1 MDIQQFSTTLR
12 DLLLVQDKVAV
23 PGLGLFSAGLEPAS
37 FSDRGYTVNP
47 PYRKLVFKPES
58 LVTEPLGN
66 AATLPVD
73 EQELKK
79 CVDALK
85 AALQSERCV
94 ELPLLGKFRLTTSG
108 ELFFVPDPELDI
120 YPDAFGLHPVS
131 MKNHDPQQEEQIPPL
146 DIDTPIIEPA
156 PAPVPAPA
164 PAPAPANE
172 TPMTQNTETAP
183 SPKRKV
189 LRILGIVLLVL
200 VLAMLVF
207 RLVAIVAPDF
217 IDSILYTE
225 EELRLLG
232 K

>member
-58 LVTEPLGN
+58 LVTESLVN

-79 CVDALK
+79 CVDDLK

-94 ELPLLGKFRLTTSG
+94 ELPLLGKFRFTTSG

-131 MKNHDPQQEEQIPPL
+131 MKNHDPQQEEQITPL

-156 PAPVPAPA
+156 PALV

-172 TPMTQNTETAP
+172 TPMTQNKETAP

-189 LRILGIVLLVL
+189 LRILGTVLLVL

>member
-131 MKNHDPQQEEQIPPL
+131 MKNHDPQQEEQITPL

-156 PAPVPAPA
+156 PAPV

-200 VLAMLVF
+200 VLAMLAF

>member
-73 EQELKK
+73 EEELKK

-131 MKNHDPQQEEQIPPL
+131 MKNHDPQQEEQITPL

-156 PAPVPAPA
+156 PALV

-189 LRILGIVLLVL
+189 LRILGTVLLVL
-200 VLAMLVF
+200 VLAMLAF

>member
-1 MDIQQFSTTLR
+1 MD
-12 DLLLVQDKVAV
+12 D
-23 PGLGLFSAGLEPAS
+23 
-37 FSDRGYTVNP
+37 
-47 PYRKLVFKPES
+47 
-58 LVTEPLGN
+58 
-66 AATLPVD
+66 
-73 EQELKK
+73 
-79 CVDALK
+79 LK

-131 MKNHDPQQEEQIPPL
+131 MKNHDPQQEEQITPL
-146 DIDTPIIEPA
+146 DTDTPIIDPT
-156 PAPVPAPA
+156 PAPA

-172 TPMTQNTETAP
+172 TPMTQNKETAP

-189 LRILGIVLLVL
+189 LRILGTVLLVL

>member
-58 LVTEPLGN
+58 LVTESLVN

-79 CVDALK
+79 CVDDLK

-131 MKNHDPQQEEQIPPL
+131 MKNHDPQQEEQITPL
-146 DIDTPIIEPA
+146 DIDTPIIE
-156 PAPVPAPA
+156 PAPA

-200 VLAMLVF
+200 VLAMLAF

>member
-58 LVTEPLGN
+58 LVTESLVN

-79 CVDALK
+79 CVDDLK

-131 MKNHDPQQEEQIPPL
+131 MKNHDPQQEEQITPL

-156 PAPVPAPA
+156 PAPAPG

-172 TPMTQNTETAP
+172 TPMTQNKETAP

-189 LRILGIVLLVL
+189 LRILGTVLLVL